1 MKAFLFIFLIFT
13 TTALHAQFEGEI
25 VYKNKYQSKIP
36 AVSDEQ
42 LTSML
47 GTETRYN
54 IKGGNYKTICNGSF
68 LQWQLYVNK
77 DNKLYNKFAMSESLL
92 WNDCN
97 ANADELV
104 KTEIRRSVLTIL
116 GYDCDEII
124 LTGKKLTQKH
134 YFNSKLKIDAKAF
147 SKCKL
152 YSFDKYTEL
161 THAIPLKSIVELDQ
175 FTLESE
181 AVEVKAMKLD
191 NKFFEL
197 PADVETAPSPY

>member
-1 MKAFLFIFLIFT
+1 MKALLFILLFVAST
-13 TTALHAQFEGEI
+13 TVHAQFEGEI

-42 LTSML
+42 LTGML

-54 IKGGNYKTICNGSF
+54 IKGGNYKTVTNGSV

-97 ANADELV
+97 TNVDDLV
-104 KTEIRRSVLTIL
+104 KTEIRRSVVTIL
-116 GYDCDEII
+116 GYKCDEIV

-134 YFNSKLKIDAKAF
+134 YFNSKLKLDAKAF

-191 NKFFEL
+191 NKLFEL
-197 PADVETAPSPY
+197 PPDVETAPSPY